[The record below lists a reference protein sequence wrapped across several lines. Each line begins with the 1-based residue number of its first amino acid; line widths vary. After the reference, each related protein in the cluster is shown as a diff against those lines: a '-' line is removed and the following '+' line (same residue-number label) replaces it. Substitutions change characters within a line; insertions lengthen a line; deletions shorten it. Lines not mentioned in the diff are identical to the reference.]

1 MLGEKMSNSKIAKR
15 LLKIKRTLNDLEQ
28 KHTKITGQIEFLEK
42 ELKKYNVSSVEEL
55 ENRIIQNNKKL
66 TIMEE
71 EQEKEI
77 KKLEKQIMRDE

>member
-55 ENRIIQNNKKL
+55 EDRIIQNNKKL

>member
-1 MLGEKMSNSKIAKR
+1 MSNSKIAKR

-55 ENRIIQNNKKL
+55 EDRIIQNNKKL

>member
-1 MLGEKMSNSKIAKR
+1 MLGEKMSNSKITKR
-15 LLKIKRTLNDLEQ
+15 LLKIKKILNDLEQ
-28 KHTKITGQIEFLEK
+28 RHTKITGQLEFIEK